1 MEDIYLLVAAGAL
14 FIIQLLCFLAKKVWV
29 RLLPLLTV
37 VALMVFC
44 VVMYGLSGWTNWAY
58 LILLALLFGL
68 LVAMGAA
75 WLVFGVVCAIKKS
88 SKSVQ

>member
-1 MEDIYLLVAAGAL
+1 MEDIYLLAAAGTL
-14 FIIQLLCFLAKKVWV
+14 FIMQLLCFLAKKVWV
-29 RLLPLLTV
+29 RLLPVLAV

-58 LILLALLFGL
+58 LILLMLLFGL

-75 WLVFGVVCAIKKS
+75 WLVFGVVCAVKKS
-88 SKSVQ
+88 SKGVQ